1 MKNIIL
7 LLTLSAAI
15 FSCGISKQNY
25 TEASV
30 SDTNTVVKNTDILPY
45 QDKNTDI
52 LPYQDPDRLTGSV
65 SPRAEEAS
73 PYQGSQGPNGTNN
86 DILEPLRSR
95 STRSYNSHPT
105 NYNNGGGDRGTMN
118 SDPLENNH

>member
-30 SDTNTVVKNTDILPY
+30 SDTSTVV
-45 QDKNTDI
+45 KNTDI

-105 NYNNGGGDRGTMN
+105 NYNNGGGDRGTTN